1 MPPPLETFNTRTP
14 SIVVF
19 WLTSV
24 QHVGVYTFLRGP
36 LCITLFMGTMGQ
48 LGSKGIWILDMVQGA
63 TSRKSVELVLFSL
76 LFLLQLCQRF
86 LLFWCLATFGECC
99 ESTLGSYRVLRFYQH
114 KIYNYNTCSF
124 VQVDAFIVDM

>member
-1 MPPPLETFNTRTP
+1 MSFEEKYRNEIY
-14 SIVVF
+14 SKYAIVRPKK
-19 WLTSV
+19 T
-24 QHVGVYTFLRGP
+24 
-36 LCITLFMGTMGQ
+36 
-48 LGSKGIWILDMVQGA
+48 
-63 TSRKSVELVLFSL
+63 KSFDVLFCFSVPIDEIIAVTVTLTTLEYVNTARCYCSQVGGVGFCLVL

-86 LLFWCLATFGECC
+86 LLLWCLATFGECC